1 MFDIIVVGS
10 GAAGLTAALYAQ
22 RAGKK
27 VLILEG
33 NSVGGQIAY
42 SPRVEN
48 FPTIMEISGSELSE
62 MLCNQAMHHG
72 AELEVGLVEKVEKLG
87 DKFAVTTE
95 FDETFESKAVI
106 LATGVKH
113 RHLGI
118 EQESKLVGKGVCY
131 CAVCDGAFYKDQPV
145 AVLGD
150 GNTALQYALY
160 LADMASQVHLL
171 TLTDKLMG
179 DGKLQQRIAN
189 SNKITW
195 HQNVNL
201 YDIVGQ
207 SKVEGVMLR
216 HQDGS
221 EERLPVDAIFVAI
234 GQVPDNG
241 KFAHLVDLDRQGY
254 VVADESCTTK
264 TAGLFVAGDCRTK
277 AVRQL
282 TTAVGDGAT
291 AATQAVNYIN
301 SLD

>member
-1 MFDIIVVGS
+1 MYDIIVVGS

-27 VLILEG
+27 VLIIEG

-48 FPTIMEISGSELSE
+48 FPTILEISGSALSE
-62 MLCNQAMHHG
+62 ALCNQAMHHG
-72 AELEVGLVEKVEKLG
+72 ATLEVGLVEKVEKVDG
-87 DKFAVTTE
+87 KFVVTTE
-95 FDETFESKAVI
+95 WDETFEAKAVI

-131 CAVCDGAFYKDQPV
+131 CAVCDGAFFKDKPV

-160 LADMASQVHLL
+160 LADMASEVHLL

-179 DGKLQQRIAN
+179 DGKLHTRIAAN
-189 SNKITW
+189 NKIAW
-195 HQNVNL
+195 HKNVNM
-201 YDIVGQ
+201 YDIVGE

-216 HQDGS
+216 HSDNS
-221 EERLPVDAIFVAI
+221 EEKLPVDAIFIAI

-241 KFAHLVDLDRQGY
+241 KFANLVELNKQGY
-254 VVADESCTTK
+254 IVGDENCH
-264 TAGLFVAGDCRTK
+264 TATPGVFVAGDCRVKT
-277 AVRQL
+277 VRQL
-282 TTAVGDGAT
+282 TTAVGDGAI
-291 AATQAVNYIN
+291 AATEAVNYIN

>member
-48 FPTIMEISGSELSE
+48 FPTIMEISGSDLSE
-62 MLCNQAMHHG
+62 ALFNQAMHHG
-72 AELEVGLVEKVEKLG
+72 AELEVGLVEKVEKIDG
-87 DKFAVTTE
+87 KFVVTTE
-95 FDETFESKAVI
+95 FDDTFESKAVI

-160 LADMASQVHLL
+160 LADMASEVHLL

-189 SNKITW
+189 SDKIVW

-221 EERLPVDAIFVAI
+221 EERLPVDALFVAI

>member
-160 LADMASQVHLL
+160 LADMASEVHLL

-179 DGKLQQRIAN
+179 DGKLQQRIA
-189 SNKITW
+189 SSDKITW
-195 HQNVNL
+195 HKNVNL

-221 EERLPVDAIFVAI
+221 EEKLPVDAIFIAI